1 MSVRSLTC
9 PKCQTKINVPA
20 AMQTARCP
28 ACGSVFTMGSATA
41 AGQGA
46 ASNNAT
52 SEDDALRRAAGHRE
66 KDGDENSDEKS
77 NDPRMIYL
85 ACAGALAIMIAFGV
99 IGVLVISPTNADLE
113 TQNPEKAQPVFQEAT
128 PAELASLNIVNIPE
142 ERRRRIYDDMRKTAR
157 MTKEKPLMIPGT
169 AVRGKLEGMLDA
181 TYENSIQ
188 QLAALHDLRIEDI
201 RNIVKEG
208 DMKNWDPRA
217 RSRAYRGGE
226 RVYEDEKT
234 QGYKGKNPI

>member
-9 PKCQTKINVPA
+9 PKCQTGINVPA

-28 ACGSVFTMGSATA
+28 ACGGVFSVGSAS
-41 AGQGA
+41 A
-46 ASNNAT
+46 ASPASSPNAST
-52 SEDDALRRAAGHRE
+52 SEDEALRRAGGQSDAG
-66 KDGDENSDEKS
+66 GNANSDEKS
-77 NDPRMIYL
+77 NDPTMIYL
-85 ACAGALAIMIAFGV
+85 ACGGALTMLIAFGV
-99 IGVLVISPTNADLE
+99 IGFLVISPSNAELE
-113 TQNPEKAQPVFQEAT
+113 PKSPEKTQPVFQAAT
-128 PAELASLNIVNIPE
+128 AEQLASLTIVNIPE
-142 ERRRRIYDDMRKTAR
+142 ERRRRIYDDMRKTAT
-157 MTKEKPLMIPGT
+157 MTKEKPLMIPGSG
-169 AVRGKLEGMLDA
+169 VRDKLEGMLDA

-226 RVYEDEKT
+226 RIYGNEET
-234 QGYKGKNPI
+234 EGYKAKNPI